1 MCVSR
6 ISVECLRVAREST
19 GNRARDVNELMLV
32 ESGRRNELCMETV
45 LPFAVHFLLVQT
57 TKSIVCRRH
66 TQMLVSNRNL
76 SGAPTGLVVLGR
88 LPPAPPLMNLRKN
101 RISLNSSP
109 LFSNHH
115 FGAQKPSLCVPPRR

>member
-1 MCVSR
+1 MCSR
-6 ISVECLRVAREST
+6 IRVECLRVAREST

-76 SGAPTGLVVLGR
+76 CGAPTGLVVLGGF
-88 LPPAPPLMNLRKN
+88 PTASPIMNLRKN
-101 RISLNSSP
+101 RIRLNSYP
-109 LFSNHH
+109 LFSNQH
-115 FGAQKPSLCVPPRR
+115 FGLDEPS